1 MTTATARAPR
11 KKAPPPDYEVELLM
25 QFRAFGLPEPKR
37 QFYFAKAL
45 KRRWRSD
52 FGWDEPLYMLIVE
65 VEGATWAGGRHTRGA
80 GFEADCIKYGEA
92 ILLGYRVIRV
102 TGGMVRDG
110 RALDLVRRALAA
122 RGKGE
127 AA

>member
-1 MTTATARAPR
+1 MSATATTR
-11 KKAPPPDYEVELLM
+11 KRPPPDYEVELLM
-25 QFRAFGLPEPKR
+25 QMRAFGLPEPKQ

-65 VEGATWAGGRHTRGA
+65 VEGATFANGRHTRGL
-80 GFEADCIKYGEA
+80 GFEADCIKYAEA
-92 ILLGYRVIRV
+92 ILMGYRVIRV